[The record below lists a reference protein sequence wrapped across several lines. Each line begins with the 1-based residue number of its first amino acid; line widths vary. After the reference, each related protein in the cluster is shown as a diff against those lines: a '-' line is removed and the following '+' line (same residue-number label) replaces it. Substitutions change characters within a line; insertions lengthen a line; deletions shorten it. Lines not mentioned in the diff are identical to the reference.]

1 MKVAIFGSRG
11 CCGYKVTVSE
21 DRLEATLEA
30 IRAAGAEDISHLI
43 RHTSE
48 PCDDPVLNDNKKLV
62 PLPRYVAHTWAD
74 ISFTCTEEIYD
85 RLKDGG
91 TF

>member
-11 CCGYKVTVSE
+11 CCGYKVTVSV
-21 DRLEATLEA
+21 DRLEATLEKLGA
-30 IRAAGAEDISHLI
+30 EGAEDISHLI
-43 RHTSE
+43 RQQSE
-48 PCDDPVLNDNKKLV
+48 PCDDSVSRFV
-62 PLPRYVAHTWAD
+62 THTWAD

>member
-1 MKVAIFGSRG
+1 MKVAILKSRG

-48 PCDDPVLNDNKKLV
+48 PCNDPV
-62 PLPRYVAHTWAD
+62 PRFVTHTWAD
-74 ISFTCTEEIYD
+74 ISFTCPEAVYD